1 MIALQLTYFAVEAA
15 PKDLFDVLGE
25 GEGSN
30 GRGGGGR
37 GLVPSSSI
45 LASMAF
51 SLVIVLRLLLF

>member
-30 GRGGGGR
+30 GGGGGGGGR

-51 SLVIVLRLLLF
+51 SLVIALR

>member
-30 GRGGGGR
+30 GGGGGGR

-45 LASMAF
+45 LASLAF
-51 SLVIVLRLLLF
+51 SLVIALR